1 MIREW
6 PSPVHSPTIRSVSA
20 SDDSASRE
28 IRQQAR
34 AFFQEERLTVDL
46 DAEEM
51 DVVASAAEL
60 IDCEGEEV
68 LLEEGETSP
77 ALYFIE
83 SGTVEV
89 LKQDEEQEHRFAIAT
104 LEAGDFFGEMSF
116 VDDEP
121 ASATVQATGEAR
133 LWRVKKDRLHDEG
146 DLGGTV
152 YYHLVSNVTHTISE
166 RLRSTNTSLTQSLR
180 EKLEAEQLRNQFGH
194 FFIMVIMIFGVLSIG
209 TALLAGEMS
218 PVQEVAASWAYI
230 LTFLGPVVYYFNQ
243 SQDIA
248 LSDFGFTLTRWPQQV
263 SEGVT
268 AAALLTFVMIP
279 VKTQV
284 YAGSDALFSFRT
296 MQSYSTLLFWL
307 FFALYLPHSFLQEF
321 LARGLIQG
329 ALHRFMAESPDWVPV
344 VVAAFLFGIG
354 HVHYSYGFAGVTFVT
369 SLLFGTLYMRHRSLV
384 GVTIM
389 HYLAGLSAMA
399 LGII

>member
-1 MIREW
+1 MRGLSFEPVW
-6 PSPVHSPTIRSVSA
+6 SSPDRSGAASSPVAPSA
-20 SDDSASRE
+20 HE
-28 IRQQAR
+28 QAE
-34 AFFQEERLTVDL
+34 AFFAEAALTRDL
-46 DAEEM
+46 DEDERA
-51 DVVASAAEL
+51 VVAEAAECM
-60 IDCEGEEV
+60 DGEDGDV

-77 ALYFIE
+77 ALFFIE
-83 SGTVEV
+83 RGTVEV
-89 LKQDEEQEHRFAIAT
+89 LKEDEEQEHRFAIAT
-104 LEAGDFFGEMSF
+104 LDDGDFFGEMSF
-116 VDDEP
+116 VDGEP
-121 ASATVQATGEAR
+121 ASATIRADGDVR
-133 LWRVKKDRLHDEG
+133 LWRVKKERLHDEG
-146 DLGGTV
+146 DLGRTV

-166 RLRSTNTSLTQSLR
+166 RLRATNTSLTQSLR

-218 PVQEVAASWAYI
+218 PVQEVAASWAYM
-230 LTFLGPVVYYFNQ
+230 LTFLGPVVYYFKQ

-248 LSDFGFTLTRWPQQV
+248 LSDFGFTLTHWPQQV

-279 VKTQV
+279 VKTQF

-296 MQSYSTLLFWL
+296 MQSYSTLLFWV

-329 ALHRFMAESPDWVPV
+329 TLHRFMAESPDWVPV

-369 SLLFGTLYMRHRSLV
+369 SLLFGALYMRHRSLV

>member
-1 MIREW
+1 MRG
-6 PSPVHSPTIRSVSA
+6 PSFDPVWSPSDRSGTA
-20 SDDSASRE
+20 SSTSVTDAHE
-28 IRQQAR
+28 QAA
-34 AFFQEERLTVDL
+34 AFFAETELTGDL
-46 DAEEM
+46 DSDERA
-51 DVVASAAEL
+51 VVATAAER

-89 LKQDEEQEHRFAIAT
+89 LKQDEEEEHRFAIAT

-121 ASATVQATGEAR
+121 ASATIRADGGVR
-133 LWRVKKDRLHDEG
+133 VWRVKKERLHDEG
-146 DLGGTV
+146 DLGRTV

-166 RLRSTNTSLTQSLR
+166 RLRATNTSLTQSLR

-243 SQDIA
+243 SRDIA
-248 LSDFGFTLTRWPQQV
+248 LSDFGFTLDRWPQQV

-279 VKTQV
+279 VKAQF

-296 MQSYSTLLFWL
+296 MQSYSTLLFWV

>member
-1 MIREW
+1 MRGLL
-6 PSPVHSPTIRSVSA
+6 SDPVWSSHDRSVPASSTSA
-20 SDDSASRE
+20 SDVLK
-28 IRQQAR
+28 QAED
-34 AFFQEERLTVDL
+34 FFAETDLTSDLDDEER
-46 DAEEM
+46 A
-51 DVVASAAEL
+51 VVATAAERM
-60 IDCEGEEV
+60 DCEDGDV
-68 LLEEGETSP
+68 ILEEGETSP
-77 ALYFIE
+77 ALFFIE
-83 SGTVEV
+83 RGAVEV
-89 LKQDEEQEHRFAIAT
+89 LKEDEEEEHRFAIAT

-121 ASATVQATGEAR
+121 ASATIRADGGTR
-133 LWRVKKDRLHDEG
+133 IWRVSKEQLYDQGHTGR
-146 DLGGTV
+146 TV

-166 RLRSTNTSLTQSLR
+166 RLRATNTSLTQSLR
-180 EKLEAEQLRNQFGH
+180 EKLEAERLRNQFGH

-209 TALLAGEMS
+209 TALLSGQMS
-218 PVQEVAASWAYI
+218 PVEEVAGSWAYM

-243 SQDIA
+243 SRDIA
-248 LSDFGFTLTRWPQQV
+248 LSDFGFTLDRWPQQV

-279 VKTQV
+279 VKAQF

-296 MQSYSTLLFWL
+296 MQSYSTLLFWV
-307 FFALYLPHSFLQEF
+307 FFVLYLPHSFLQEF

>member
-1 MIREW
+1 MRGLSFDPVW
-6 PSPVHSPTIRSVSA
+6 SSPDRSGA
-20 SDDSASRE
+20 SSSTPAADAHK
-28 IRQQAR
+28 QAD
-34 AFFQEERLTVDL
+34 AFFAETELTSDL
-46 DAEEM
+46 DEDEQA
-51 DVVASAAEL
+51 VVAAAAERM
-60 IDCEGEEV
+60 DCEAGDV
-68 LLEEGETSP
+68 LLKEGETSP
-77 ALYFIE
+77 ALFFIE
-83 SGTVEV
+83 RGTVEV
-89 LKQDEEQEHRFAIAT
+89 LKQDEEEDHRFAIAT
-104 LEAGDFFGEMSF
+104 LESGDFFGEMSF
-116 VDDEP
+116 VDGEP
-121 ASATVQATGEAR
+121 ASATIRADGDVR
-133 LWRVKKDRLHDEG
+133 IWRVRKERLHDEG
-146 DLGGTV
+146 DTGRTV
-152 YYHLVSNVTHTISE
+152 YYHLLSNVTHTISE
-166 RLRSTNTSLTQSLR
+166 RLRATNTSLTKSLR

-194 FFIMVIMIFGVLSIG
+194 FFVMVIMIFGVLSVG
-209 TALLAGEMS
+209 TALLSGQMS
-218 PVQEVAASWAYI
+218 PVEEVAGSWAYM

-248 LSDFGFTLTRWPQQV
+248 LSDFGLTLTNWPQQV

-279 VKTQV
+279 VKTQF

-296 MQSYSTLLFWL
+296 MQSYSTLLFWV

-321 LARGLIQG
+321 MARGLIQG
-329 ALHRFMAESPDWVPV
+329 SLHRFMAESPDWVPV

-369 SLLFGTLYMRHRSLV
+369 SLLFGWLYKRHRSLV

>member
-1 MIREW
+1 MRGHSFTPVW
-6 PSPVHSPTIRSVSA
+6 NTPDRSAAASGPSPAEAPS
-20 SDDSASRE
+20 
-28 IRQQAR
+28 QAA
-34 AFFQEERLTVDL
+34 AFFAEADLTGDLDDNERAVVAAAAERL
-46 DAEEM
+46 
-51 DVVASAAEL
+51 
-60 IDCEGEEV
+60 DCSDGAV
-68 LLEEGETSP
+68 ILEEGETSP
-77 ALYFIE
+77 ALFFIE
-83 SGTVEV
+83 RGRVEV
-89 LKQDEEQEHRFAIAT
+89 LKHDEAREHRFAIAT
-104 LEAGDFFGEMSF
+104 LDAGDFFGEMSF
-116 VDDEP
+116 VDGEP
-121 ASATVQATGEAR
+121 ASATIRADGDVR
-133 LWRVKKDRLHDEG
+133 IWRVKKERLHEEG
-146 DLGGTV
+146 DLGRTV
-152 YYHLVSNVTHTISE
+152 YFHLVSNVTHTISE
-166 RLRSTNTSLTQSLR
+166 RLRATNTSLTQSLR
-180 EKLEAEQLRNQFGH
+180 EKLEAEKLRNQFGH
-194 FFIMVIMIFGVLSIG
+194 FFIMVIMIFGVLSVG

-218 PVQEVAASWAYI
+218 PVQEVAASWAYL

-243 SQDIA
+243 GRDIA
-248 LSDFGFTLTRWPQQV
+248 LSDFGLTLTNWPQQV

-279 VKTQV
+279 VKAQF
-284 YAGSDALFSFRT
+284 YAGGEALFSFRT
-296 MQSYSTLLFWL
+296 MQNYSTLLFWV
-307 FFALYLPHSFLQEF
+307 FFALYLPHSLLQEF

>member
-1 MIREW
+1 MRGLSFNPVWGTPDRSGAASSPAAPSARE
-6 PSPVHSPTIRSVSA
+6 
-20 SDDSASRE
+20 
-28 IRQQAR
+28 QAE
-34 AFFQEERLTVDL
+34 AFFAETDLTRDL
-46 DAEEM
+46 DEDERA
-51 DVVASAAEL
+51 VVAAAAEC
-60 IDCEGEEV
+60 IEGRDGDV

-77 ALYFIE
+77 ALFFIE
-83 SGTVEV
+83 RGTVEV
-89 LKQDEEQEHRFAIAT
+89 LKEDEEQEHRFAIAT
-104 LEAGDFFGEMSF
+104 LGAGDFFGEMSF

-121 ASATVQATGEAR
+121 ASATIRADGDVR
-133 LWRVKKDRLHDEG
+133 IWRVRKRRLHDDE
-146 DLGGTV
+146 DLGRTV

-166 RLRSTNTSLTQSLR
+166 RLRATNTSLTQSLR

-194 FFIMVIMIFGVLSIG
+194 FFIMVIMIFGVLSVG
-209 TALLAGEMS
+209 TALLSGQMS
-218 PVQEVAASWAYI
+218 PVEEVAGSWAYM
-230 LTFLGPVVYYFNQ
+230 LTFLGPVVYYFHQ
-243 SQDIA
+243 SRDIA
-248 LSDFGFTLTRWPQQV
+248 LSDFGLTLTNWPQQV

-279 VKTQV
+279 VKTQF
-284 YAGSDALFSFRT
+284 YAGGDALFSFRT
-296 MQSYSTLLFWL
+296 MQSYSTLLFWI
-307 FFALYLPHSFLQEF
+307 FFVLYLPHSFLQEF
-321 LARGLIQG
+321 MARGLIQG

-369 SLLFGTLYMRHRSLV
+369 SLLFGALYMRHRSLL